1 MHTSSIQQ
9 NILEELD
16 RELAV
21 TREVISRVPD
31 DKFDYQPHPKSM
43 KMGTLASHIV
53 NLLKFKQLFVEAEGR
68 DFLDPNAPKPPPS
81 PTTTAELLSRFDQ
94 FSADLRQALRGSSD
108 EALTGNFRLHR
119 GEHTIMERPKGA
131 ALRIM
136 GLNHSIHHRGQLTVY
151 LRLLDIP
158 VPGVYGPSADAVGEY
173 GVF

>member
-21 TREVISRVPD
+21 TREVLSRIPD

-43 KMGTLASHIV
+43 KLGQLGSHIV
-53 NLLKFKQLFVEAEGR
+53 NLLAFKQLFVQGKER
-68 DFLDPNAPKPPPS
+68 DFLDTSAPKPPPS
-81 PTTTAELLSRFDQ
+81 PTSTAELLTRFDQ
-94 FSADLRQALRGSSD
+94 FSASLRQALRESD
-108 EALTGNFRLHR
+108 DEKLTEGFQIRR
-119 GEHTIMERPKGA
+119 GEQVLMDRPKGA

-158 VPGVYGPSADAVGEY
+158 VPGVYGMSADEMG
-173 GVF
+173 GF

>member
-1 MHTSSIQQ
+1 MHTSSLQQ

-21 TREVISRVPD
+21 TRKVLERIPD

-43 KMGTLASHIV
+43 KLGQLASHIV
-53 NLLKFKQLFVEAEGR
+53 NLLRFKQLFIETSQR

-81 PTTTAELLSRFDQ
+81 PTSTAELLARFDQ
-94 FSADLRQALRGSSD
+94 FSADLRQALRESD
-108 EALTGNFRLHR
+108 DEKLTDSFQLRR
-119 GEHTIMERPKGA
+119 GEQLLMDRPKGA

-158 VPGVYGPSADAVGEY
+158 VPGVYGMSADEMGE
-173 GVF
+173 F